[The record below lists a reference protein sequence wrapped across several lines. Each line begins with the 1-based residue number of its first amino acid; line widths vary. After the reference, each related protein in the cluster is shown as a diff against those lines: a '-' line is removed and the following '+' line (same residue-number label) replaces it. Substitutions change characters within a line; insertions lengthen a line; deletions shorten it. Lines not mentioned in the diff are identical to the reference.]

1 MRKQNSTVKTSFI
14 SEPGSTLI
22 NGDYFAYL
30 ELDEY
35 ACYVI
40 ADGIGDRLKKESS
53 RLAVESII
61 MKFQEKP
68 SISRQAVDR
77 YLKYANHMLL
87 RENSYEKLKA
97 SVMVVVTNYEKMRYG
112 YAGNVRLR
120 SYREGFVQNATVDMS
135 LSEDLF
141 EEEKIS
147 KDALARHEER
157 NNLYAYLG
165 QEHLKPFISKKIKLQ
180 DSDIITLYTR
190 GIWENLDELELD
202 DIFAE
207 AKDEPQQTV
216 DDVEDMLLSKQPQQ
230 LDNYTFAAIF
240 INKAFVDPNRKRKW
254 KRILKISITILVL
267 CIVLSIVLFILHR
280 NRMAKKEDMNES
292 FTNAMEYIGDNN
304 YVKAQEECE
313 NALKLA
319 QKLRDKDM
327 RKQLNNY
334 IKVLEAI
341 NQGDDSM
348 DDNSYEDAEKSYL
361 TAQKRS
367 RYADHIGE
375 AYLKDKLSR
384 VAEYLSL
391 EDDMEM
397 GDQLLALEQ
406 FEKAEARYLSARDTA
421 EELHYDEGK
430 NQVQN
435 ALDKL
440 YQAWDKAD
448 EAAANASQDK
458 ADETASASELVAQGD
473 KAVEDEDYDKALIYY
488 INARQKYKDLK
499 DTVNLE
505 SVNQKISA
513 VNSKSAVRLEKVD
526 EAEEYEKKG
535 AKYQKQE
542 KYYQA
547 KKNYLLAK
555 NIYVQ
560 LDMEDKV
567 TEIENIISI
576 IDNEIENNSDTTKA
590 VG

>member
-22 NGDYFAYL
+22 NGDYFAYV

-40 ADGIGDRLKKESS
+40 ADGIGDRIQKESS

-68 SISRQAVDR
+68 SISRQAVAR
-77 YLKYANHMLL
+77 YLKYANNMLIK
-87 RENSYEKLKA
+87 ENSYEKLKA
-97 SVMVVVTNYEKMRYG
+97 SVVVVVTNYEKMRYG
-112 YAGNVRLR
+112 YVGNVRLR
-120 SYREGFVQNATVDMS
+120 SYREGFVQNTTLDMS
-135 LSEDLF
+135 LSEDLY
-141 EEEKIS
+141 EEERIS
-147 KDALARHEER
+147 KDALAMHEER

-165 QEHLKPFISKKIKLQ
+165 QEQFRPFLSKKIKLQ

-190 GIWENLDELELD
+190 GIWENLDEMELD
-202 DIFAE
+202 DVFAE

-240 INKAFVDPNRKRKW
+240 INKAFVDPNRKRRW
-254 KRILKISITILVL
+254 KRILKIGITVFVL
-267 CIVLSIVLFILHR
+267 CIVLGIVLFILHK
-280 NRMAKKEDMNES
+280 NRLAKREDMNES

-304 YVKAQEECE
+304 YVKAKKECE

-319 QKLRDKDM
+319 KKLRDKDM

-348 DDNSYEDAEKSYL
+348 DDNSYEDAESSYL

-367 RYADHIGE
+367 RYADQIGE
-375 AYLKDKLSR
+375 SYLREQLSR

-391 EDDMEM
+391 EDDMEI
-397 GDQLLALEQ
+397 GDKLLALEQ

-421 EELHYDEGK
+421 EELHYAEGK
-430 NQVQN
+430 NQVQA

-440 YQAWDKAD
+440 YQTWDKAD
-448 EAAANASQDK
+448 EAAADASQDK
-458 ADETASASELVAQGD
+458 ADEAASASELIAQGD
-473 KAVEDEDYDKALIYY
+473 KAVEDEDYDKAQIYY
-488 INARQKYKDLK
+488 MNARQKYKELNDS
-499 DTVNLE
+499 VNVE
-505 SVNQKISA
+505 IANQKITA
-513 VNSKSAVRLEKVD
+513 VNSKSVIRLEKVE

-535 AKYQKQE
+535 AKKQKEE

-560 LDMEDKV
+560 LDMRDKV
-567 TEIENIISI
+567 TEIEAIISI
-576 IDNEIENNSDTTKA
+576 IDNEIEKNSGSTKA

>member
-22 NGDYFAYL
+22 NGDYFAYV

-40 ADGIGDRLKKESS
+40 ADGIGDRLQKESS

-68 SISRQAVDR
+68 SISSWAVDK
-77 YLKYANHMLL
+77 YLKYANNMLL
-87 RENSYEKLKA
+87 KENSYEKLKA

-112 YAGNVRLR
+112 YVGNVRLR

-135 LSEDLF
+135 LSEDLY

-165 QEHLKPFISKKIKLQ
+165 QEHFKPFISKKYKLQ

-254 KRILKISITILVL
+254 KRILKISIAILVL
-267 CIVLSIVLFILHR
+267 CMVLSIVLFILHR
-280 NRMAKKEDMNES
+280 NRMAKREDMNES

-313 NALKLA
+313 EALKLA
-319 QKLRDKDM
+319 QKLRDKNM
-327 RKQLNNY
+327 RKQLNDY

-391 EDDMEM
+391 EDDMEI
-397 GDQLLALEQ
+397 GDQLLGLEQ

-421 EELHYDEGK
+421 EELHYEEGK
-430 NQVQN
+430 NQVQD

-440 YQAWDKAD
+440 YQTWDKVD

-458 ADETASASELVAQGD
+458 ADEAASASELVAQGD
-473 KAVEDEDYDKALIYY
+473 KAIEDEDYDKALIYY

-505 SVNQKISA
+505 SINQKISA

-535 AKYQKQE
+535 AKYQKEE

-560 LDMEDKV
+560 LNMEDKV
-567 TEIENIISI
+567 TEIETIISI
-576 IDNEIENNSDTTKA
+576 LDNEIENNSDSTKA